1 MKNTLKNKTIKH
13 SIRKKLL
20 RIFCVLLLA
29 VFLTTLIMNKLVNP
43 IIKETGESKI
53 SESTNYA
60 VNLAVISAMQG
71 TVTYDDLIHIV
82 TDASGKITML
92 QANSIQIN
100 ALSRDVIDNT
110 YNYIMEKVGSSLVIP
125 IGSFSGIPILS
136 GLGPS
141 VVIPTL
147 PYGSVKCKFLSQFVS
162 AGINQTIHK
171 IYISVQTSIT
181 LVLPFNNINVEDETE
196 VLISESLIIG
206 EIPDTYLMAEDKSD
220 MLNMVG

>member
-1 MKNTLKNKTIKH
+1 
-13 SIRKKLL
+13 
-20 RIFCVLLLA
+20 
-29 VFLTTLIMNKLVNP
+29 MNKFVNP

-60 VNLAVISAMQG
+60 VNQAVILAMQG
-71 TVTYDDLIHIV
+71 TVAYDDLIHIV

-100 ALSRDVIDNT
+100 ALSRDVIDHT
-110 YNYIMEKVGSSLVIP
+110 YNHIMTSIGKSISIP
-125 IGSFSGIPILS
+125 LGSFSGLPILS

-147 PYGSVKCKFLSQFVS
+147 PYGSVRCKFLSQFVS

-181 LVLPFNNINVEDETE
+181 LVLPFNNVNVEEETE

-206 EIPDTYLMAEDKSD
+206 EIPQTYLMAEEKSD